1 MSVFHPA
8 PPGARRRE
16 PAPDGPA
23 SGGPASRAPI
33 LRGHLMRM
41 VVTVLVIDAVAVAI
55 YYAAHLSRADEKV
68 RTIFTL
74 AWSLATIAVV
84 LTSLRRIRIARRGR

>member
-1 MSVFHPA
+1 M
-8 PPGARRRE
+8 R
-16 PAPDGPA
+16 A
-23 SGGPASRAPI
+23 SGPESSGAARQSRAPV
-33 LRGHLMRM
+33 LRGHLVRM
-41 VVTVLVIDAVAVAI
+41 VVWVLAIDAVAIGA
-55 YYAAHLSRADEKV
+55 YYAADLSRADERV